1 MRKPYWIASIALT
14 LCYVGPCLAQSA
26 DSAPNKPATGMSSA
40 SADNSKMNAR
50 DRSDAASTPQTQNNN
65 AADRKLLAKVRHA
78 IVNDKS
84 LSMMAHNVKIMVRSG
99 AVTLRGPVNSEAEKA
114 GVENVAKQVAGV
126 SNIDNQLDIKTK

>member
-1 MRKPYWIASIALT
+1 
-14 LCYVGPCLAQSA
+14 
-26 DSAPNKPATGMSSA
+26 
-40 SADNSKMNAR
+40 MNAR